1 MTFVKFK
8 PLAELKRLA
17 RGKKTKVDAQDLAIW
32 ALSRIEDDITDSS
45 PRLTCAV
52 ADSVNLARAS
62 LQEHTFADY

>member
-32 ALSRIEDDITDSS
+32 ALSRIEAPTAGAQQSGRPADDSAAWLERLHRLED
-45 PRLTCAV
+45 PRK
-52 ADSVNLARAS
+52 
-62 LQEHTFADY
+62 